1 MNPELLDQ
9 LPIPK
14 IVHDRPVGGG
24 DINEAFKLT
33 DQNGGRYFLLI
44 QPNHSKGFFKH
55 EVTGLQLLAQTVL
68 TPKVLAWGSFGKD
81 AYLLLSY
88 VNHQPAGDQFEMGRQ
103 LAKLHKRR
111 SPNKQ
116 YGFNENFTMGTYTA
130 DNTWQ
135 PEWESFFVNQ
145 RLAALKKLIQ
155 QRNLWTSEMETLY
168 ARAIKVFKKLMKDY
182 HPLPSLLHG
191 DLWSGNFMF
200 NQDGK
205 PVFIDPAVFYGDREF
220 DLGITHVFGGFTTDF
235 YEGYKTEYPLER
247 GSANRLPFYQLYY
260 LMFHLSQFGAGY
272 QGSVLQMLALC
283 AGK

>member
-44 QPNHSKGFFKH
+44 QPNHSKDFFKH

-145 RLAALKKLIQ
+145 RLAALKELIQ

>member
-44 QPNHSKGFFKH
+44 QPNHSKDFFKH